1 MPRISL
7 WKENHSND
15 YKFFDN
21 RIREMFTAGGVG
33 IWVHKLLGLEPNSG
47 KPGDAT
53 QPTYLN
59 DSEKNIQDLLFLEN
73 RDRKYE
79 SDIYKLRGH
88 YTLADSDFNL
98 SQFGMFFNMDTIFIT
113 FHINDMIERVGRKLI
128 PGDVL
133 EMPNM
138 RDYWPLGDEIPG
150 SLKKFYVINEVL
162 KAAEGYSQT
171 WWPHLY
177 RVRVVPMVDSQ
188 EYKDILNQSAV
199 DDGSSDQTLRDI
211 MSPYLK
217 NLQIN
222 EAIVAQAESDVPLS
236 GFNTDKYFILPVD
249 ANGHSIQNYISSNG
263 NVSSGST
270 TANTVVGTADT
281 IFSSSSTTVPN
292 TDVSLDPSLM
302 VSPLLSTTPSPNLE
316 PASATA
322 GTVVTP
328 THNILSYLYGGA
340 TAPNGFSVRSLTYFP
355 DAPNVGEYVLRTDY
369 MPNVL
374 YRWSG
379 TKWTIVNEVL
389 RTPLTGNSNQ
399 TQLGSFI
406 NNTKTTKLSSGKVID
421 QRQALSKIFSPKS
434 DF

>member
-79 SDIYKLRGH
+79 PDIYKLRGH

-113 FHINDMIERVGRKLI
+113 FHINDMIERIGRKLI

-138 RDYWPLGDEIPG
+138 RDYWPLGDEIPA

-188 EYKDILNQSAV
+188 EYKDILNQSAT
-199 DDGSSDQTLRDI
+199 DDGSSASTLRDI
-211 MSPYLK
+211 LSPYLK

-222 EAIVAQAESDVPLS
+222 EALIAQAESDVPLS
-236 GFNTDKYFILPVD
+236 GYNTDKYFILPVD
-249 ANGHSIQNYISSNG
+249 GNNVSLQNFVSSNG
-263 NVSSGST
+263 NVSSGSV
-270 TANTVVGTADT
+270 TANTSAGTA
-281 IFSSSSTTVPN
+281 ISPHV
-292 TDVSLDPSLM
+292 LM
-302 VSPLLSTTPSPNLE
+302 NGLEPLLGSIPNLE
-316 PASATA
+316 PASATM
-322 GTVVTP
+322 GNVVTP
-328 THNILSYLYGGA
+328 TQNVLSYLYGGSS
-340 TAPNGFSVRSLTYFP
+340 APNGFKVRSLTYFP
-355 DAPNVGEYVLRTDY
+355 DGPNVGEYVLRTDY

-374 YRWSG
+374 YRWDG
-379 TKWTIVNEVL
+379 NKWVIVNEVL
-389 RTPLTGNSNQ
+389 RAPLTGNSNQ
-399 TQLGSFI
+399 TQLGTFI
-406 NNTKTTKLSSGKVID
+406 NNKNTTKLSSGQVID

>member
-21 RIREMFTAGGVG
+21 RIREMFIAGGVG

-47 KPGDAT
+47 KDGDAT

-79 SDIYKLRGH
+79 PDIYKLRGH

-199 DDGSSDQTLRDI
+199 DDGSSASTLRDI

-222 EAIVAQAESDVPLS
+222 EAIIAQAESDVPLS
-236 GFNTDKYFILPVD
+236 GFNTDKYFVLPVD
-249 ANGHSIQNYISSNG
+249 ANGHSLQNFISSNG

-270 TANTVVGTADT
+270 TANTIALTADT
-281 IFSSSSTTVPN
+281 IVASSNDSVPN
-292 TDVSLDPSLM
+292 TNAVTSSNT
-302 VSPLLSTTPSPNLE
+302 PLTESTANNVIETPS
-316 PASATA
+316 ATNGA
-322 GTVVTP
+322 VVTP
-328 THNILSYLYGGA
+328 TYNIMSYLSGSA
-340 TAPNGFSVRSLTYFP
+340 NAPNGFNVRSLTYFP
-355 DAPNVGEYVLRTDY
+355 DAPNTGEYVLRTDY
-369 MPNVL
+369 LPNVL

-379 TKWTIVNEVL
+379 SKWTIVNEVQ

-399 TQLGSFI
+399 TQ
-406 NNTKTTKLSSGKVID
+406 T
-421 QRQALSKIFSPKS
+421 Q
-434 DF
+434 

>member
-33 IWVHKLLGLEPNSG
+33 IWVHKLLGLEPNSS
-47 KPGDAT
+47 KEGDAT

-59 DSEKNIQDLLFLEN
+59 NSEKNIQDLLFLEN

-79 SDIYKLRGH
+79 PDVYKLRGH
-88 YTLADSDFNL
+88 YSLTDNDFNL
-98 SQFGMFFNMDTIFIT
+98 SQFGMFLNVDTLFIT
-113 FHINDMIERVGRKLI
+113 FHINDMIERVGRKMM

-138 RDYWPLGDEIPG
+138 KDYWPLGDDIPA
-150 SLKKFYVINEVL
+150 SLKKFYVVNEVL
-162 KAAEGYSQT
+162 RAAEGYSQT

-177 RVRVVPMVDSQ
+177 RVRAVPMVDSQ
-188 EYKDILNQSAV
+188 EYKDILDQAAT
-199 DDGSSDQTLRDI
+199 DDGSSDSTLRDL
-211 MSPYLK
+211 MSPYLR

-236 GFNTDKYFILPVD
+236 GFNTDKYFVLPVD
-249 ANGHSIQNYISSNG
+249 ANGRSMQNYISSNG

-270 TANTVVGTADT
+270 TANANVGISDNGQITTNNT
-281 IFSSSSTTVPN
+281 IPN
-292 TDVSLDPSLM
+292 TVISNTGITALPDYEP
-302 VSPLLSTTPSPNLE
+302 SPLTFN
-316 PASATA
+316 
-322 GTVVTP
+322 TVAVEGQIITP
-328 THNILSYLYGGA
+328 TQNIVSYLSGSA
-340 TAPNGFSVRSLTYFP
+340 SAPNGFAVRSLTYFP
-355 DAPNVGEYVLRTDY
+355 DGPNIGEYVLRTDY
-369 MPNVL
+369 FPNVL

-379 TKWTIVNEVL
+379 NKWTIVNEVR
-389 RTPLTGNSNQ
+389 RTPLSGNSNQ
-399 TQLGSFI
+399 TQMGTFI
-406 NNTKTTKLSSGKVID
+406 NNTYTTKLSSGKVID
-421 QRQALSKIFSPKS
+421 QRQALSKLFSPKS

>member
-1 MPRISL
+1 MGRISL
-7 WKENHSND
+7 WKEGQHSAD

-33 IWVHKLLGLEPNSG
+33 IWVHKLIGLEANSG
-47 KPGDAT
+47 KTGDAT
-53 QPTYLN
+53 QPNYLN

-79 SDIYKLRGH
+79 TDIYKLRGH
-88 YTLADSDFNL
+88 YTLQDNDFNL

-138 RDYWPLGDEIPG
+138 KDYWPLGDEIPT

-199 DDGSSDQTLRDI
+199 DDGSSASTLRDI

-222 EAIVAQAESDVPLS
+222 EALTNQAESDVPLS
-236 GFNTDKYFILPVD
+236 GFNTDKFFILPVD
-249 ANGHSIQNYISSNG
+249 ANGKSLQNYISSNG
-263 NVSSGST
+263 NVNSGSV
-270 TANTVVGTADT
+270 TANTQALTADT
-281 IFSSSSTTVPN
+281 IFASSNNTVPN
-292 TDVSLDPSLM
+292 TDATPTDPTAI
-302 VSPLLSTTPSPNLE
+302 VTPTPNPTVETL
-316 PASATA
+316 SATV
-322 GTVVTP
+322 GNVVTP
-328 THNILSYLYGGA
+328 TRNIISYLGGGA
-340 TAPNGFSVRSLTYFP
+340 AAPNGFNVRSLTYFP
-355 DAPNVGEYVLRTDY
+355 DNPNVGEYVLRTDY
-369 MPNVL
+369 LPNVL

-379 TKWTIVNEVL
+379 SKWTIVNEVL
-389 RTPLTGNSNQ
+389 RSPLTGNTNQ

-406 NNTKTTKLSSGKVID
+406 NNSHTTKLSNGKIVD
-421 QRQALSKIFSPKS
+421 QRQALSTLFSPKS

>member
-33 IWVHKLLGLEPNSG
+33 IWVHKLIGLEAYSG

-53 QPTYLN
+53 QPNYLN

-79 SDIYKLRGH
+79 NDIFKLRGH
-88 YTLADSDFNL
+88 YTLSDNDFNL

-138 RDYWPLGDEIPG
+138 KDYWPLGDEIPT

-199 DDGSSDQTLRDI
+199 DDGSSASTLRDI

-222 EAIVAQAESDVPLS
+222 EALINQAESDVPLS

-249 ANGHSIQNYISSNG
+249 ANGISLQNYISSNG
-263 NVSSGST
+263 NVNSGSV
-270 TANTVVGTADT
+270 TANTLVTTEDT
-281 IFSSSSTTVPN
+281 TFASTNNTVPN
-292 TDVSLDPSLM
+292 TDAIPADPTA
-302 VSPLLSTTPSPNLE
+302 PIISTVNPNIE
-316 PASATA
+316 TISATV

-328 THNILSYLYGGA
+328 TRNIISYLGGSA
-340 TAPNGFSVRSLTYFP
+340 AAPNGFNVRSLTYFP
-355 DAPNVGEYVLRTDY
+355 DSPNVGEYVLRTDY
-369 MPNVL
+369 LPNVL

-389 RTPLTGNSNQ
+389 RAPLTGNTNQ

-406 NNTKTTKLSSGKVID
+406 NNGKTTKLSNGKIVD
-421 QRQALSKIFSPKS
+421 QRQALSTLFSPKS